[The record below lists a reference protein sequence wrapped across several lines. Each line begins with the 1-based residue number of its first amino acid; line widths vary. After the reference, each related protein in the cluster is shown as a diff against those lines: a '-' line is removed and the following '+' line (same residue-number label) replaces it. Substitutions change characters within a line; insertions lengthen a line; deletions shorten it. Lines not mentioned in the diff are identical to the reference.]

1 MKYNKFKYYLGVVL
15 VIISIILFVAGIGL
29 LIWAGV
35 GQFIAQINFDGQYK
49 SFRTIQD
56 ISLWG
61 YTGFIPVL
69 GSIPLFITGIN
80 LQ

>member
-1 MKYNKFKYYLGVVL
+1 MKVMIYSNEHKMWWRPNY
-15 VIISIILFVAGIGL
+15 
-29 LIWAGV
+29 
-35 GQFIAQINFDGQYK
+35 
-49 SFRTIQD
+49 
-56 ISLWG
+56 WG